1 MGTTPQN
8 LLVIMS
14 DEHNRKITGH
24 AGHPVVST
32 PALDTL
38 AARGSCFTAA
48 YTPSPICVPARASL
62 ATGLPVHRHRAWDNA
77 IAYDGSIQGWAH
89 ALRKRGHH
97 VAAIGK
103 LHYRGQPDEDYGF
116 TESLLAM
123 HITGGVGDLTHLVRD
138 PDDIRTT
145 GKNLIA
151 SAGPGESSYTL
162 YDRQVAAA
170 AQIWLRETGTRRHAR
185 PWVLFVSM
193 VAPHFPLTAPPEH
206 YYRYIGED
214 LPRPNLYN
222 KAERP
227 DHPYVR
233 MYARRSDYDRHINGP
248 ADLQRAL
255 AGYFGLI
262 SFLDEQIGKMLTV
275 LSETGLVDTTRVI
288 YTSDH
293 GDNLGARGLWGK
305 ATMYEE
311 SAGIPMLVAGEGVP
325 AGTVRA
331 TPVTLCDVSATILD
345 AVGASDAIA
354 ELGLSGVSLLD
365 LAGQPPKD
373 RTVLSEF
380 HTYGPDAF
388 YMLRDLRHKYIYYIG
403 APPQLFDLEADPE
416 ELTDLG
422 ALPEHAPQRRE
433 FEARLRALLDPELVD
448 REAKTDQARMAE
460 HYGGFEMLRRREKM
474 AFTPPPTAGT
484 H

>member
-1 MGTTPQN
+1 LPHG
-8 LLVIMS
+8 V
-14 DEHNRKITGH
+14 
-24 AGHPVVST
+24 
-32 PALDTL
+32 PA
-38 AARGSCFTAA
+38 SPPPIP
-48 YTPSPICVPARASL
+48 PSPICVPARASL

-77 IAYDGSIQGWAH
+77 IAYDGQIQSWAH
-89 ALRKRGHH
+89 ALRNRGHH
-97 VAAIGK
+97 VASIGK
-103 LHYRGQPDEDYGF
+103 LHYRGHPEDDYGL

-170 AQIWLRETGTRRHAR
+170 AQAWLRETGTRRHSR

-193 VAPHFPLTAPPEH
+193 VAPHFPLTAPPDH
-206 YYRYIGED
+206 YDRYTGRE
-214 LPRPNLYN
+214 LPRPKLYD
-222 KAERP
+222 KLERP
-227 DHPYVR
+227 DHAYIR
-233 MYARRSDYDRHINGP
+233 MYARRSDYDTHFRGP

-255 AGYFGLI
+255 AGYFGLV
-262 SFLDEQIGKMLTV
+262 SFLDERIGNILAV
-275 LSETGLVDTTRVI
+275 LSETGLADTTRVI

-311 SAGIPMLVAGEGVP
+311 SAGIPMLVAGDGVP
-325 AGTVRA
+325 TGVVCA

-345 AVGASDAIA
+345 AVGAPDAIA
-354 ELGLSGVSLLD
+354 ELGLPGMSLLD
-365 LAGQPPKD
+365 LAGQPPRD
-373 RTVLSEF
+373 RTVLSQF

-388 YMLRDLRHKYIYYIG
+388 YMLREPRHKYVYYVG

-422 ALPEHAPQRRE
+422 TDRAYARQRSA
-433 FEARLRALLDPELVD
+433 FEARLRAILDPELMD
-448 REAKTDQARMAE
+448 QQAKADQARMAE
-460 HYGGFEMLRRREKM
+460 RYGGFEVLRQREKM
-474 AFTPPPTAGT
+474 AFTPPPNAGNIDACT
-484 H
+484 PANDGPSKSAYSGRVRWLGSEPLPISAYP